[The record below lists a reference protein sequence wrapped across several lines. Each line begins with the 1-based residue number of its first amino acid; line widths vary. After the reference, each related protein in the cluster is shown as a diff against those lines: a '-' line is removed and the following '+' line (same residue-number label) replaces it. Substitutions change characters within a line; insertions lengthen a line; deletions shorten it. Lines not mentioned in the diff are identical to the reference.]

1 MSDAKVRVLLSL
13 HQGGGAGSVN
23 SVLALAAGLA
33 ERGLRVRLVCPPGS
47 FVEAEARTK
56 GLEVHPIALARS
68 GRRANARRLA
78 QLLAHC
84 PVDLVNSHGS
94 RDREAFTWLGLTR
107 RLGVPVIFT
116 RRSYPRTMLLENLL
130 AGLVATRVVAVSAP
144 VAAAL
149 RRRGVRSS
157 RLRVIENGVL
167 LDRLDRPVTEAE
179 RDRWRSRIEWEPGR
193 RTVGIVARPKDQAV
207 VLAGLDRIQTPI
219 RLVLAGLDGAAL
231 TGPLPPLPA
240 RHRVVRLPFL
250 DDVRPLYDL
259 LDVVLHP
266 SRWEAL
272 PQAVL
277 EAMALGKPVIA
288 SRATGNAVI
297 IRDGIDGLLVSPADP
312 AAWAT
317 GVERLLGS
325 PGWCAQLGVA
335 ARRRARE
342 DFPFERTLDRTVA
355 LYRECLAGG

>member
-33 ERGLRVRLVCPPGS
+33 GRGLLIRLVCPPDS
-47 FVEAEARTK
+47 FAEAVARAK
-56 GLEVHPIALARS
+56 GLEVHPIALARG
-68 GRRANARRLA
+68 GRRSNARRLA
-78 QLLAHC
+78 ELLASH

-107 RLGVPVIFT
+107 RLAVPVVFT

-130 AGLVATRVVAVSAP
+130 AAHVATRVVAISGP

-149 RRRGVRSS
+149 RRRGVRGPK
-157 RLRVIENGVL
+157 LRVIENGVL

-179 RDRWRSRIEWEPGR
+179 RDLWRRRIEWEPER
-193 RTVGIVARPKDQAV
+193 RTVGIVARPKDQAI
-207 VLAGLDRIQTPI
+207 VLAALDRICTPI
-219 RLVLAGLDGAAL
+219 RLVLAGLDGPAL
-231 TGPLPPLPA
+231 TGPLPPLPP

-259 LDVVLHP
+259 LELVLHP
-266 SRWEAL
+266 SRWDAL

-297 IRDGIDGLLVSPADP
+297 IRDGMDGLLVSPTDP
-312 AAWAT
+312 GAWAAAI
-317 GVERLLGS
+317 ERVLDAPAWGAGLG
-325 PGWCAQLGVA
+325 AA

-342 DFPFERTLDRTVA
+342 DFPFERTLEQTMA
-355 LYRECLAGG
+355 LYGECLANV